1 MHIPPQ
7 CNEKVFERTPT
18 HMVKD
23 VVEAAKIIV
32 PSKALG
38 KFKNRNASITAL
50 RQHLRSHIR
59 DPNETFDIQS
69 AKRKLGLLGQGWD
82 RHWQREV
89 QCQVA
94 CEVHCQIAW
103 SAASARYS
111 FSEAI

>member
-38 KFKNRNASITAL
+38 KFKNRNASTTAL